1 MERFS
6 AAVARGDTTQLHSI
20 LCELAVR
27 LDQPGAHPNL
37 DHAEWATRLIS
48 MFERETAI
56 SKGATAADPA
66 AAVPFATLK
75 VASRNLVTCLQHNHT
90 RAYDFASKLLSN
102 IGESETHPRQFK
114 ASVLAASDVFRLFP
128 ALLGL
133 LNNFAIAQLYKL
145 LKRQPTSPH
154 VTNAVY
160 LLAVITEN
168 ATRLDIDDK
177 LQHKLLKIVLKSV
190 LVPVDRSGN
199 GSGLG
204 ATNGDSAKGGADAED
219 PPPSDTILIP
229 LKRNYYVV
237 LRNLLVLAVTAHY
250 EQLLAASA
258 ASSSSSSSLSK
269 LKPEHLMAQQHSFQM
284 ALLALHDKVIQF
296 GLTNRELE
304 IRAVAI
310 DLVARLMVSFV
321 PTSTLEASRFSPLEW
336 LILTQFRLPPINN
349 WDHHLARET
358 TTVDASEGEDAPYVA
373 PSVTLRDSQAI
384 INAATALLLLQTSI
398 VQALVLYIQLEQVQN
413 LDFISANF
421 TTILDLVLTKFGEL
435 NLASNHIQNQHWI
448 KVLRAWSA
456 VISWLIAEGGSN
468 CHDMLLAYVHDKFRE
483 AQAAKTT
490 SGTAAADAKLKRR
503 ESGLFNGFKVKS
515 SRDKERELKQ
525 KEINPMANSYQ
536 CYFLLQVANQLIPLG
551 VSGNGTSFEATPQA
565 TSAELVI
572 TSAEEDTDNTTTS
585 HTTSFLRELLF
596 RLVVSDSSYI
606 RVYALDTLLL
616 YAKHHEV
623 EVNQLIL
630 RAFKLVDAEF
640 KTVRE
645 KKPSQRAAT
654 ASYTVARPQMRLI
667 QYSLVLAALI
677 KTTPYTALQTATTI
691 KILSFCTQNLKQTR
705 LSFGDDTYT
714 RSACWIMLTALITM
728 YNDSEFV
735 RLNSSQFLVF
745 WKGLLTSQYLGG
757 SASATMETKDV
768 LSNLRVRNFA
778 LCCLLN
784 YLSTAEL
791 TPDTLRQLQL
801 LLAKSYNYITYLE
814 NIYSDGVGQIT
825 TFNATQF
832 SVGEFNVDLV
842 NNIQYSNYDQGLS
855 EDKTMIALIL
865 YNKKILLQSF
875 KKIGGLIKA
884 NDMNSNMVIYLLK
897 LFSDGKIF
905 CRATGQSGEHPKDK
919 SKKRTATV
927 GDPRAYSWNFGEER
941 FNNFGVTSRT
951 QLQFSAAAHNEGLTY
966 SDPFASGEGGWTGF
980 FNELVSVHSVTSPT
994 CDPNTFLVASLES
1007 SMLCTSLVD
1016 LLIDL
1021 FQIVFPNLPLK
1032 VQMSLLEQMRSLLVL
1047 NTSQIDPLRLKAI
1060 TINVSVAL
1068 HGLSLQNPGFD
1079 SQTTSTLLEILSK
1092 IPLSTNPCLVELN
1105 SQSVGN
1111 LTSHDPELIHNHISK
1126 FTSEIVA
1133 TMDPLKRGES
1143 VLKLAHI
1150 FHSSGRGFAE
1160 VYDIIGQLL
1169 NDPNPIVY
1177 YHAVRACFLVLEKG
1191 TFSADAHNGLLAKL
1205 HANYLDDSFGF
1216 DALSNRA
1223 FTNLKCQYG
1232 AVGQVSSILRLIITL
1247 LGPSLRELDSLHRDY
1262 VRTMIVTMCLGVGE
1276 GTTRDTFEVTR
1287 LLLLL
1292 FQELIIFDPTLIEGE
1307 VQYVTQYLK
1316 FVVSSNLKL
1325 GIAILLPTT
1334 RPSETLFPFT
1344 SSFELYRL
1352 AYSCLCELMKILG
1365 PHKLLD
1371 DYLINLLWISMNF
1384 KPCPELKDMI
1394 RFWMQLTAQ
1403 QDSADGMNWF
1413 VTLSGVFRFSA
1424 KKLVAR
1430 FVELNYKQKLLP
1442 LLQRQKKKH
1451 VNDDAK
1457 TLQFDDDESQNIVGD
1472 DVKASAIEKNEPI
1485 TWEFKLFIFELLYE
1499 LLSASSHTQSGQ
1511 WQNRIQDIVNIS
1523 FLGSTSPINS
1533 IRKQG
1538 VQLLDKTLEIFGDIP
1553 DPLYPAVSIL
1563 EQQQAQI
1570 ISALMPCYLSESDAD
1585 LLVETINT
1593 SSRFINLP
1601 RIKFYSKQRILKTL
1615 IDLLE
1620 ELSSNKFLRFDYLE
1634 DLSEFNK
1641 KLIQLAILNC
1651 WALLR
1656 IDSRNESEADDE
1668 GDNAQLATTL
1678 HKYAKLLNLLWILVL
1693 REYSVLKYSQQLSP
1707 EHSRTELAI
1716 YGDYWINFISV
1727 LSLDMEDPALHLHQ
1741 SLGDDAANFLFIL
1754 FSQCVELLVK
1764 GRTSEGYRVVGVL
1777 STISRLVKSSEDL
1790 VVNYIFSDEIFGEVI
1805 DLFDRL
1811 ILVDDDPEVQCQLI
1825 EILNALFHV
1834 YMRHQKQ
1841 QGGDDALVPGF
1852 DKLFELIRV
1861 HMLPLFTILP
1871 FLRQDYDPSSVEV
1884 SYVLRHA
1891 DSAPNLIV
1899 LKRCFGSI
1907 VQIISEFSDVVKS
1920 DLYSCLLFIFAKV
1933 YEYGNQLLISTVL
1946 PHLKQVLSELRLQ
1959 QELSG
1964 VDIVT
1969 PFAQLVRGYYEID
1982 QQNVNSVLTSMVLIT
1997 IGGVNIGK
2005 ADSEKLGLAL
2015 VKMIEPGSPNATMAI
2030 HCVKTLIQHSTSSA
2044 VVKSLVRH
2052 LIELLVR
2059 GEDGVDA
2066 KVAMEVL
2073 FVFNINYKEQ
2083 ARRTQVFSMLVPLLL
2098 QARGLTETY
2107 VHQRLLTLVDQDS
2120 AAFRVVVQEVL
2131 TPVQRTRIQDMFKRP
2146 QAEQHHDE
2154 PQIALKRFGERGDQN
2169 GDQGDAPEVDPEE

>member
-6 AAVARGDTTQLHSI
+6 AAVESGDTTQVHSI
-20 LCELAVR
+20 LCQLAVR
-27 LDQPGAHPNL
+27 LDQPDAHADL
-37 DHAEWATRLIS
+37 DRAQWATRLIS
-48 MFERETAI
+48 MFERETAVK
-56 SKGATAADPA
+56 SARADP
-66 AAVPFATLK
+66 AVPFATLK
-75 VASRNLVTCLQHNHT
+75 VASRNLVTCLQLNPT
-90 RAYDFASKLLSN
+90 RAYDFASKLLTN

-114 ASVLAASDVFRLFP
+114 VSVLAASDVFRHFP

-145 LKRQPTSPH
+145 LKRLPTSPH
-154 VTNAVY
+154 VTSAAY

-177 LQHKLLKIVLKSV
+177 LLHKLLKIVLKSV
-190 LVPVDRSGN
+190 LVPVDRGN
-199 GSGLG
+199 GS
-204 ATNGDSAKGGADAED
+204 TSGDSVDDANTDD
-219 PPPSDTILIP
+219 PPPSDTILVP

-258 ASSSSSSSLSK
+258 ASSSSASLSK

-296 GLTNRELE
+296 GLANRELE

-310 DLVARLMVSFV
+310 DLVARLLVSFV
-321 PTSTLEASRFSPLEW
+321 PTSTLEASRFSALEW
-336 LILTQFRLPPINN
+336 LILTQFRLPPLNN
-349 WDHHLARET
+349 WDHHLAHET
-358 TTVDASEGEDAPYVA
+358 SAVDASDAEEAVYVP
-373 PSVTLRDSQAI
+373 PSVSLRDSQAI
-384 INAATALLLLQTSI
+384 LNAATALLLLQTSI
-398 VQALVLYIQLEQVQN
+398 VQTLVLYIQLEQVQN
-413 LDFISANF
+413 LDFIAANF

-448 KVLRAWSA
+448 KVLHAWRA
-456 VISWLIAEGGSN
+456 VVSWLIAEGGSD

-483 AQAAKTT
+483 AQAVKA
-490 SGTAAADAKLKRR
+490 SPGTAAADAKLKRR
-503 ESGLFNGFKVKS
+503 ESGLFTGFKKS

-536 CYFLLQVANQLIPLG
+536 CFFLLQVANHLIPLG
-551 VSGNGTSFEATPQA
+551 VSGNGASFEATPQA

-606 RVYALDTLLL
+606 RVYALETLLL

-645 KKPSQRAAT
+645 KSPSQRAA

-667 QYSLVLAALI
+667 HYSLVLAALI
-677 KTTPYTALQTATTI
+677 KTTPYTALQTATTV

-714 RSACWIMLTALITM
+714 RSACWLMLTALITM

-842 NNIQYSNYDQGLS
+842 NNIQFSNYDQGLS

-865 YNKKILLQSF
+865 YNKKVLLQSF

-884 NDMNSNMVIYLLK
+884 NDMNSNMVIFLLK

-905 CRATGQSGEHPKDK
+905 CRATGQSGEYSKDK

-927 GDPRAYSWNFGEER
+927 GDPRAHSWTFGEER

-951 QLQFSAAAHNEGLTY
+951 KLQYEAAPHDGLSY

-980 FNELVSVHSVTSPT
+980 FNELVSVQSVTSPT
-994 CDPNTFLVASLES
+994 CDPNTFLVAGLES

-1032 VQMSLLEQMRSLLVL
+1032 VQMSLLEQMRSLLLL
-1047 NTSQIDPLRLKAI
+1047 NPSQIDPLRLRAI

-1068 HGLSLQNPGFD
+1068 HGLSLQKPGFD
-1079 SQTTSTLLEILSK
+1079 RQTTSTLLEILSK
-1092 IPLSTNPCLVELN
+1092 IPLSTNPRLVELN
-1105 SQSVGN
+1105 SHSVGN
-1111 LTSHDPELIHNHISK
+1111 LTSHDPELIHNLISK
-1126 FTSEIVA
+1126 YTSEIVA
-1133 TMDPLKRGES
+1133 TLDPLKRGES
-1143 VLKLAHI
+1143 VLKLARI

-1169 NDPNPIVY
+1169 NDPNPVVY

-1191 TFSADAHNGLLAKL
+1191 TLSADALNDLLAKL
-1205 HANYLDDSFGF
+1205 HTNYLDDSYGF
-1216 DALSNRA
+1216 DVLSNRA

-1232 AVGQVSSILRLIITL
+1232 TVGQVSGILRLIITL
-1247 LGPSLRELDSLHRDY
+1247 LGPSLRELDSLHRDH

-1276 GTTRDTFEVTR
+1276 GTTRDSFEVTR
-1287 LLLLL
+1287 LLLLM
-1292 FQELIIFDPTLIEGE
+1292 FQELIIFDRTLIEGE
-1307 VQYVTQYLK
+1307 VQYITQYLK

-1325 GIAILLPTT
+1325 GIAILLPST
-1334 RPSETLFPFT
+1334 RPSEALFPFT

-1371 DYLINLLWISMNF
+1371 DDLINLLWISMNL

-1394 RFWMQLTAQ
+1394 RFWMQLAAQ

-1430 FVELNYKQKLLP
+1430 FVESNYKQKLLP
-1442 LLQRQKKKH
+1442 LMQRQKKKH
-1451 VNDDAK
+1451 VSDDAK

-1485 TWEFKLFIFELLYE
+1485 TWEFKLFIFELLNE
-1499 LLSASSHTQSGQ
+1499 LLSTSSHTQSGQ
-1511 WQNRIQDIVNIS
+1511 WQSRIQEIVNIS

-1570 ISALMPCYLSESDAD
+1570 ISALMPCYLSESDAN

-1641 KLIQLAILNC
+1641 KLILLAILNC

-1656 IDSRNESEADDE
+1656 IDSHNESETDDE
-1668 GDNAQLATTL
+1668 GDDAQLATTL
-1678 HKYAKLLNLLWILVL
+1678 RKYAKLLNLLWILVL
-1693 REYSVLKYSQQLSP
+1693 REYSVLKYSQQLSA

-1727 LSLDMEDPALHLHQ
+1727 LSLEMEDPALYLHQ
-1741 SLGDDAANFLFIL
+1741 SLGDDAGNFLFIL

-1764 GRTSEGYRVVGVL
+1764 GRASEGYRVVGVL

-1825 EILNALFHV
+1825 EILNALFHA
-1834 YMRHQKQ
+1834 YMKHQKQ
-1841 QGGDDALVPGF
+1841 QGGNDELVAGF

-1884 SYVLRHA
+1884 SYVLRRA

-1899 LKRCFGSI
+1899 LKRCFASI
-1907 VQIISEFSDVVKS
+1907 VQIISMFSDVVKS

-1933 YEYGNQLLISTVL
+1933 YEYGNLLLISTVL

-1997 IGGVNIGK
+1997 SGGVDVGK
-2005 ADSEKLGLAL
+2005 ADSEKLGSAL
-2015 VKMIEPGSPNATMAI
+2015 VRMIEPGSPNATMAI
-2030 HCVKTLIQHSTSSA
+2030 HCVKTLIQHSPSSA
-2044 VVKSLVRH
+2044 VVKTLVKR

-2059 GEDGVDA
+2059 GDDTIDA
-2066 KVAMEVL
+2066 KVAMEIL
-2073 FVFNINYKEQ
+2073 FAFIVNFKEQ

-2098 QARGLTETY
+2098 QARGLTNAY

-2131 TPVQRTRIQDMFKRP
+2131 TPLQRARIHDMFKRP
-2146 QAEQHHDE
+2146 QAEQPHDE
-2154 PQIALKRFGERGDQN
+2154 PQIALKRFGDR
-2169 GDQGDAPEVDPEE
+2169 DQGDALDIDLAE